1 MKKATLIIWVII
13 FGVIALLIF
22 QNQAFF
28 LSNQALRVNLGVI
41 KEYHTPEMPIAIL
54 VLLFFLAGIL
64 ISYLFNLSARFKAR
78 RTIKKLNATIASHS
92 TEVDGL
98 RRELNSLKGIETPEE
113 PAAPEVSTDTDSTQK
128 ITADSPA
135 EDQTESRGAFSI
147 GNKADN
153 PTDKLDEETDEKSKT
168 L

>member
-28 LSNQALRVNLGVI
+28 LINQSLRVNLGVV
-41 KEYHTPEMPIAIL
+41 KEYHTPELPIAIL

-64 ISYLFNLSARFKAR
+64 IAYLFNLSARFKAR
-78 RTIKKLNATIASHS
+78 RTIKKLNATIASHD

-98 RRELNSLKGIETPEE
+98 RRELNALKGIETTADQPESE
-113 PAAPEVSTDTDSTQK
+113 SRTDTDTTQK
-128 ITADSPA
+128 IAADNAA
-135 EDQTESRGAFSI
+135 EDQTESTGTFSI
-147 GNKADN
+147 DSQSDN
-153 PTDKLDEETDEKSKT
+153 PMDNLEGKTDDNK
-168 L
+168 